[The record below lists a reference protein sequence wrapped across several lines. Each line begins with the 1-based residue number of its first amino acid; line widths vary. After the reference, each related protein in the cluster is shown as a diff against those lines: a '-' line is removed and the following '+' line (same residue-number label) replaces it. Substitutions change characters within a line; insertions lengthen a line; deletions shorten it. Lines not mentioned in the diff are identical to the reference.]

1 MDVVTAQ
8 EMYEW
13 DRVAIKSTGLD
24 GRLLMENAGRAVSSD
39 LEKKLGTHQRVI
51 ILIGA
56 GNNGGDGFVIAR
68 TLLNRG
74 YSVEA
79 WQIVSDSKV
88 EGDARY
94 HKEIFIKSG
103 YTLYKLE
110 KTDDLSESLKSADVI
125 VDAMLGIGVKG
136 RLREPVKQVVEL
148 ANEQRAF
155 RVAVDLPTGVPAD
168 EGIVEF
174 DAFKADYTCIIA
186 ALKMSALVE
195 HTRVYYGEWKVC
207 DIGLPVKKL
216 PSPSR
221 KVWQREGGRRV
232 LPGRD
237 PNSHKGS
244 HGKALVVGG
253 AAHMPGSIAMS
264 AKAAL
269 RSGAGLVTIATP
281 KSAMNAVASY
291 VQEATFLPLAEERGV
306 IKDSAGVDVS
316 AYDGVAIGMGMGR
329 GQESNNLVSH
339 LISTVKAPLLIDA
352 DALYQL
358 KNLVGLLRSRTY
370 PTILTPHPG
379 EFAHLVD
386 QSISA
391 IVRSPFSYSREFSKA
406 YGVYTVLKGPATII
420 TAPDGSQFVDLS
432 GNAGLAKGG
441 SGDVL
446 SGILLAMML
455 QSGSI
460 TYALNNGCMLH
471 GLTAEMLT
479 KDAHSMVDLLATDL
493 VEGLTQTFRTFS
505 S

>member
-13 DRVAIKSTGLD
+13 DQVAMESTGLD
-24 GRLLMENAGRAVSSD
+24 GKLLMENAGRAVSSE
-39 LEKKLGTHQRVI
+39 LEKKLDKHQRVMM
-51 ILIGA
+51 LIGA

-79 WQIVSDSKV
+79 WQVVPDSKV
-88 EGDARY
+88 KGDARH
-94 HKEIFIKSG
+94 HKEIFMKTG

-110 KTDDLSESLKSADVI
+110 ENDDLRESFESAEVI
-125 VDAMLGIGVKG
+125 IDAMLGIGVKG
-136 RLREPVKQVVEL
+136 HLRGPIKQVVEL
-148 ANEQRAF
+148 ANEQKAF
-155 RVAVDLPTGVPAD
+155 RIAVDLPTGVPAD

-174 DAFKADYTCIIA
+174 DAFKADYTYIIA
-186 ALKMSALVE
+186 ALKVSALVE
-195 HTRVYYGEWKVC
+195 HTRLYYGEWKVC
-207 DIGLPVKKL
+207 DIGLPVRKL
-216 PSPSR
+216 PSPNR
-221 KVWQREGGRRV
+221 KVWQREDSKRI
-232 LPGRD
+232 LPKRD
-237 PNSHKGS
+237 ANSHKGS
-244 HGKALVVGG
+244 HGKALIVGG

-269 RSGAGLVTIATP
+269 RSGAGLVTVATP
-281 KSAMNAVASY
+281 KSAVPTIATY
-291 VQEATFLPLAEERGV
+291 VQEATFLPLAEEEGV
-306 IKDSAGVDVS
+306 IKGPVDFDVS
-316 AYDGVAIGMGMGR
+316 AYDGVAVGMGMGR
-329 GQESNNLVSH
+329 GRESNNLVNH
-339 LISTVKAPLLIDA
+339 LVSSVKSPLLIDA

-358 KNLVGLLRSRTY
+358 KNILGLLRSRTY

-386 QSISA
+386 QPISA
-391 IVRSPFSYSREFSKA
+391 IVQSPFSYSREFSKK

-420 TAPDGSQFVDLS
+420 TAPNGSQFVDLT

-455 QSGSI
+455 QSGS
-460 TYALNNGCMLH
+460 TTHALNSGCMLH
-471 GLTAEMLT
+471 GLTAEMLIE
-479 KDAHSMVDLLATDL
+479 DDHSMVDLLATDL
-493 VEGLTQTFRTFS
+493 IEGLTQTFRTFS